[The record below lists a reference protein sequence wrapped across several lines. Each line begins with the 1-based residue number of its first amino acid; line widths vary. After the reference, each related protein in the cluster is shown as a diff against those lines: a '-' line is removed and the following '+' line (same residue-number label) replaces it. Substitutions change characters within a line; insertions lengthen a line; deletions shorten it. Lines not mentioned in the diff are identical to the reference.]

1 MTVFTP
7 LLGTLR
13 TVRRTPVFTALIVA
27 TLAVG
32 IGATTLVFSIA
43 DGLVLNP
50 FPYPEPNRLVGV
62 GAAYPK
68 LNAELDFWEIL
79 SPPEFLD
86 IASQSRTLTGV
97 VAWDMG
103 NRQIDELGTEN
114 VFSAFWWGDVLPT
127 LEMTPTAGRGFL
139 PDEIRRGEQVAII
152 SHRLWQDRFAADPEM
167 VGQPIHISGEPYT
180 LVGVMPPGTL
190 IYDTDLWIPMPVGPE
205 RFPRGRRQF
214 QIIARLA
221 PGATLDAANT
231 ELETLA
237 RQTDLAHRME
247 FPEYE
252 GWQLVA
258 RTWADI
264 SAQQVKP
271 AALALL
277 GAVGFVLLLVCAN
290 VASLL
295 LGRATTRRREFA
307 VRSAL
312 GASQPRIVG
321 QLLAESVAF
330 SLAGGILGVGLAAA
344 GMRGFDAVAVLSP
357 IRLPG
362 AVTMNPRVLLFAAG
376 VSILCGLIFGTAPA
390 WQAARTNVQGILRAE
405 AQTATSG
412 RHRLRLQRAFVALEV
427 ALAVILLTGGG
438 LLVRSFVKLQT
449 VDPGFDT
456 SRMLTM
462 RLTLPPARYPG
473 NAAGVFFTDLVER
486 LERIP
491 GVREAAATSQFPP
504 RGFVRNQFVVE
515 GMEGS
520 PDSRLPSASFTIASP
535 GYFEALGVPLRRGR
549 LFTER
554 DVEGAPDVAII
565 NEMAAERYFGG
576 DDAVGRRFRIG
587 ASPEAGSVEVIGV
600 VGSTRNRGL
609 DAPIDPEIFGSL
621 SQLPGNWNQL
631 FLLIRTDGDP
641 RAILPAVRA
650 EVAAMDPEQP
660 IYAIMTVDEA
670 FALASAPRRVATQ
683 FLVAFAVF
691 ALLLAVAGVYS
702 VVSYAVNQRTP
713 EIGLRMTLGASRQSL
728 RRLIVG
734 QALVPVAVGAGVGL
748 AGAVALG
755 RVMSGLL
762 FDVGASDP
770 LTLGGVVV
778 TLIAS
783 AALASYLPAR
793 RASAL
798 DPASALRV

>member
-1 MTVFTP
+1 MTVFPP

-13 TVRRTPVFTALIVA
+13 AVRRTPVFTALIVA

-68 LNAELDFWEIL
+68 LNAELDFWEVL
-79 SPPEFLD
+79 SPPEYLD
-86 IASQSRTLTGV
+86 IANQSGTLTGV

-127 LEMTPTAGRGFL
+127 LGMVPAAGRGFR
-139 PDEIRRGEQVAII
+139 PDELTRGEQVAII

-167 VGQPIHISGEPYT
+167 IGQPIHISGDPYT
-180 LVGVMPPGTL
+180 LVGVMPPATL
-190 IYDTDLWIPMPVGPE
+190 IYGTDLWIPMPVGPE
-205 RFPRGRRQF
+205 RFPRERRQF
-214 QIIARLA
+214 QVIARLA
-221 PGATLDAANT
+221 PGATLDAANV
-231 ELETLA
+231 ELGTLA
-237 RQTDLAHRME
+237 RQTDLAYRAE

-258 RTWADI
+258 RTWADV
-264 SAQQVKP
+264 SAQRLKP

-312 GASQPRIVG
+312 GASQPRIVR
-321 QLLAESVAF
+321 QLLAESVTF
-330 SLAGGILGVGLAAA
+330 SLAGGALGVWLAAA
-344 GMRGFDAVAVLSP
+344 GIRGFDAVAVLSP
-357 IRLPG
+357 INLPG
-362 AVTMNPRVLLFAAG
+362 TVALNGRVLLFAAG

-412 RHRLRLQRAFVALEV
+412 RQRLRLQRAFVALEV

-438 LLVRSFVKLQT
+438 LLVRSFVRLQT

-456 SRMLTM
+456 GQMLTM
-462 RLTLPPARYPG
+462 RLTLPPARYPD
-473 NAAGVFFTDLVER
+473 NATGVFFTELVDR

-520 PDSRLPSASFTIASP
+520 LDARLPSASFTIASP
-535 GYFEALGVPLRRGR
+535 GYFEALGVSLRSGR
-549 LFTER
+549 LFTDR
-554 DVEGAPDVAII
+554 DVEGAPDVA
-565 NEMAAERYFGG
+565 
-576 DDAVGRRFRIG
+576 
-587 ASPEAGSVEVIGV
+587 
-600 VGSTRNRGL
+600 
-609 DAPIDPEIFGSL
+609 
-621 SQLPGNWNQL
+621 
-631 FLLIRTDGDP
+631 
-641 RAILPAVRA
+641 
-650 EVAAMDPEQP
+650 
-660 IYAIMTVDEA
+660 
-670 FALASAPRRVATQ
+670 
-683 FLVAFAVF
+683 
-691 ALLLAVAGVYS
+691 
-702 VVSYAVNQRTP
+702 
-713 EIGLRMTLGASRQSL
+713 
-728 RRLIVG
+728 
-734 QALVPVAVGAGVGL
+734 
-748 AGAVALG
+748 
-755 RVMSGLL
+755 
-762 FDVGASDP
+762 
-770 LTLGGVVV
+770 
-778 TLIAS
+778 
-783 AALASYLPAR
+783 
-793 RASAL
+793 
-798 DPASALRV
+798 